1 MNKEPLKVDLM
12 LFARSPGC
20 GPVKTR
26 MRSVLSDAQCQ
37 QLHKD
42 MLQYCGAKLSG
53 WSLGSRQCWHT
64 GSCDFWHQWQ
74 DQFGFELH
82 QQTGSDL
89 GARMANA
96 FQHSLSSSRA
106 AIVVGA
112 DAVLGLDVLADMAD
126 VLSRQRRP
134 VMLPADDG
142 GYLALGLTRFAPG
155 VFENMPWGGA
165 EVAAITRQRL
175 NDVGLDLAEWPART
189 DIDLPADLAKL
200 AGTELSHWARWAPN

>member
-1 MNKEPLKVDLM
+1 MKVDLM

-26 MRSVLSDAQCQ
+26 MRSVLSDPQCQ

-42 MLQYCGAKLSG
+42 MLNYCGEKLSG

-64 GSCDFWHQWQ
+64 GSCDFWHRWQ

-82 QQTGSDL
+82 QQTGNDL

-96 FQHSLSSSRA
+96 FQHSLAASSA

-112 DAVLGLDVLADMAD
+112 DAVLGLDVLADMAE
-126 VLSRQRRP
+126 VLARQRRA

-142 GYLALGLTRFAPG
+142 GYLALGIPRFTPG
-155 VFENMPWGGA
+155 LFENIPWGGA
-165 EVAAITRQRL
+165 EVAALSRQRL
-175 NDVGLDLAEWPART
+175 NDAGLALTEWSART
-189 DIDLPADLAKL
+189 DIDVPSDLAKL
-200 AGTELSHWARWAPN
+200 AGTELSHWAAWAPN